1 MMSSIIDHL
10 TIDQNYLREV
20 REHIHRH
27 PELGFDVE
35 NTADFIANKL
45 QKLGLE
51 VKRNIGKTGLIA
63 DLIVNPDYPMI
74 ALRADMD
81 ALPIH
86 EQNTCNYKSTID
98 GKAHMC
104 GHDAHCA
111 MVLTT
116 AHTLITQKAA
126 LKINV
131 RFLFQPS
138 EEVLPGGAPAM
149 IKDGALVGI
158 SAIYGIHVFPSIDE
172 GKMQI
177 CQPVA
182 LAGVDLF
189 DLTFIGKGGHAS
201 TPCTTNDPM
210 IMATQFVNALQTI
223 VSRNLSSFDPAV
235 VSVTALNIGSAY
247 NVIADKAKLKGCIR
261 YLSQP
266 ARELVKKRLYEIASG
281 VAHTYAGSVEIDYLP
296 GYPETQNDT
305 NCAQKSIL
313 AAQKVVGKENTLLSH
328 IPWMASED
336 FSYFAKE
343 IPACYAFL
351 GVRNEA
357 CGFTSMVHEPTFDL
371 SIDAM
376 IYGVKY
382 YLALCLS
389 YHSKLS

>member
-1 MMSSIIDHL
+1 MANIIDDL

-35 NTADFIANKL
+35 NTADFIADKL
-45 QKLGLE
+45 QTLGLTI
-51 VKRNIGKTGLIA
+51 KRNIGKTGLIA

-86 EQNTCNYKSTID
+86 EQNTCDYKSTID

-116 AHTLITQKAA
+116 AHTLVTHKAQ

-149 IKDGALVGI
+149 IKDGALEGV
-158 SAIYGIHVFPSIDE
+158 SAIYGIHVLPSIDE

-210 IMATQFVNALQTI
+210 IMATQFVNAVQTI
-223 VSRNLSSFDPAV
+223 ASRNLSSFDPAV
-235 VSVTALNIGSAY
+235 ISITALNIGSAY

-261 YLSQP
+261 YLSQA
-266 ARELVKKRLYEIASG
+266 ARELVKKRLYEIANG
-281 VAHTYAGSVEIDYLP
+281 IAATYAGSVDIDYLS
-296 GYPETQNDT
+296 GYPETQNDA
-305 NCAQKSIL
+305 NCAQKSI
-313 AAQKVVGKENTLLSH
+313 AAANHVVGEKNTLLSH

-357 CGFTSMVHEPTFDL
+357 LGLTSMVHETTFDL
-371 SIDAM
+371 SVNAM
-376 IYGVKY
+376 VYGVKY
-382 YLALCLS
+382 YLALCLARTD
-389 YHSKLS
+389 